1 MKLFDLLARFVRTK
15 AYAARTRVGGTQN
28 SRRLTVPTA
37 TATRAQGQPAPS
49 TKDPVDA
56 GPHLQDPSFPKL
68 EVVKDP
74 ELMRQVFQRHL
85 QPLDGKTYQVLDCRI
100 HYIHYRRAARCVV
113 QYTLC
118 LAEPETGREWSQWVS
133 GVLYANGRTQ
143 RIWEKLQRTESEQ
156 RESEERGVSDSS
168 PAFAPFSYLP
178 DLDMLVQVF
187 PYDHRFPALRL
198 LMSGPPPDLE
208 PLLLAR
214 FGTGDWRAEAWNV
227 EPVRYRVDMRA
238 ALRLTLRAR
247 DTVTGRVERRRFY
260 AKIYRKEE
268 EGERTYR
275 VLRALCNKIGEGD
288 AGFTVAKPVAYLS
301 ELRTLLQE
309 EVTGTS
315 LEDILCREEDEA
327 IQAMRKAARAL
338 ASLHLGDD
346 VVALGHRSLQD
357 EVSALEGVGKL
368 LQQACPQ
375 LGLEIEEAVGAVV
388 AGLEEVPSAPI
399 HGDLKPAHIIV
410 DGDSVALIDLDKFA
424 MADPVVDVANLL
436 FLLPSGSS
444 QHHLPNGRVAQA
456 FVEEYFARVPEAWRA
471 RLPLHYASALLKKA
485 AYGFHRR
492 QASGGPERVEA
503 MVERAKDSLA
513 GKIW

>member
-1 MKLFDLLARFVRTK
+1 MKLFGVLARFVRTK
-15 AYAARTRVGGTQN
+15 AYAVRTRGEGTQD
-28 SRRLTVPTA
+28 SRRLMVPPA
-37 TATRAQGQPAPS
+37 ARAQGQLAPS
-49 TKDPVDA
+49 TKDPVDTE
-56 GPHLQDPSFPKL
+56 PPLEDPSFPKL
-68 EVVKDP
+68 EVLKDP
-74 ELMRQVFQRHL
+74 ELMRGVFQRHL
-85 QPLDGKTYQVLDCRI
+85 QPLDGKTYNVLDCRI

-113 QYTLC
+113 QYTLH

-133 GVLYANGRTQ
+133 GALYADGRTR
-143 RIWEKLQRTESEQ
+143 RIWEKLQRTELEQ
-156 RESEERGVSDSS
+156 PVVSDSS

-198 LMSGPPPDLE
+198 LMAGPPPELE

-214 FGTGDWRAEAWNV
+214 FGRGDWRPEAWNV

-238 ALRLTLRAR
+238 ALRLTMRAR
-247 DTVTGRVERRRFY
+247 DTVTGRVEQRRFY
-260 AKIYRKEE
+260 AKMYRKEE
-268 EGERTYR
+268 EGERTYL
-275 VLRALCNKIGEGD
+275 VLRALCNKISGGD
-288 AGFTVAKPVAYLS
+288 AGFTVAKPIAYLS
-301 ELRTLLQE
+301 GLRTLLQE

-315 LEDILCREEDEA
+315 LEDILCREEDEV
-327 IQAMRKAARAL
+327 IQAMRKAAKAL

-346 VVALGHRSLQD
+346 VVAPWHRSLKD
-357 EVSALEGVGKL
+357 EVSALDGVGKL
-368 LQQACPQ
+368 LQRACPH
-375 LGLEIEEAVGAVV
+375 LGPEIEEAVGAVV

-436 FLLPSGSS
+436 FLLPSESS
-444 QHHLPNGRVAQA
+444 YPHLSHGGVAQA

-471 RLPLHYASALLKKA
+471 RLPLHYAAALLKKA

-492 QASGGPERVEA
+492 QASGGSERVEA
-503 MVERAKDSLA
+503 MVEKARDSLA
-513 GKIW
+513 GRIW

>member
-1 MKLFDLLARFVRTK
+1 MKLFDVLARFVRTK
-15 AYAARTRVGGTQN
+15 AYAARTRVGGRQE
-28 SRRLTVPTA
+28 SRRLTVPSA
-37 TATRAQGQPAPS
+37 ARAQGQLAPS

-56 GPHLQDPSFPKL
+56 EPPLADPSFLKL

-74 ELMRQVFQRHL
+74 ELMREVFQRYL
-85 QPLDGKTYQVLDCRI
+85 QPLDGKTYQLLDCRI
-100 HYIHYRRAARCVV
+100 HYVHYRRAARCVV
-113 QYTLC
+113 QYTLR
-118 LAEPETGREWSQWVS
+118 LVEPETGREWSQWVS
-133 GVLYANGRTQ
+133 GALYADGRTR
-143 RIWEKLQRTESEQ
+143 RIWEKLQGTESEQ
-156 RESEERGVSDSS
+156 RGVSDSS
-168 PAFAPFSYLP
+168 PAFAPFSYVP

-198 LMSGPPPDLE
+198 LMSGPLPELE
-208 PLLLAR
+208 PLLLDR
-214 FGTGDWRAEAWNV
+214 FGTGNWRAEAWNV

-238 ALRLTLRAR
+238 ALRLTVRAR
-247 DTVTGRVERRRFY
+247 DTATGLVHQRRFY

-275 VLRALCNKIGEGD
+275 VLRALCNNVSGRD

-301 ELRTLLQE
+301 GLRTLLQE

-327 IQAMRKAARAL
+327 IRAMRKAARAL
-338 ASLHLGDD
+338 ASFHLGDD
-346 VVALGHRSLQD
+346 VVAPWHRSLQD
-357 EVSALEGVGKL
+357 EVSAMDGVEKL
-368 LQQACPQ
+368 LQQACPH
-375 LGLEIEEAVGAVV
+375 LGPEIEEAVGAVV
-388 AGLEEVPSAPI
+388 AGLEEVPPAPT
-399 HGDLKPAHIIV
+399 HGDLKPAHLIV

-424 MADPVVDVANLL
+424 MADPVADVANLL

-444 QHHLPNGRVAQA
+444 HPHPTHGGVAQA

-471 RLPLHYASALLKKA
+471 RLPLHYAAALLKKA

-503 MVERAKDSLA
+503 MVERARDSLA
-513 GKIW
+513 GRIW

>member
-1 MKLFDLLARFVRTK
+1 MKLFDLLARFVQTK
-15 AYAARTRVGGTQN
+15 AYAARTRVGGTQD
-28 SRRLTVPTA
+28 SRRLTVLPA
-37 TATRAQGQPAPS
+37 GRAQGQPAPS
-49 TKDPVDA
+49 TRDPLDA
-56 GPHLQDPSFPKL
+56 EPPLADPSFPRL

-74 ELMRQVFQRHL
+74 ELMREVFQRHL

-100 HYIHYRRAARCVV
+100 HYIHHRRAARCVV
-113 QYTLC
+113 QYTLD

-133 GVLYANGRTQ
+133 GVLYADGRTR
-143 RIWEKLQRTESEQ
+143 RIWEKLRRTESEQ
-156 RESEERGVSDSS
+156 RGVSDSS
-168 PAFAPFSYLP
+168 PAFVPFSYIP
-178 DLDMLVQVF
+178 DLDMLMQVF

-227 EPVRYRVDMRA
+227 EPVRYRADMRA
-238 ALRLTLRAR
+238 ALRLVVRAR
-247 DTVTGRVERRRFY
+247 DTATGRVEQRCFY

-268 EGERTYR
+268 EGERTYQ
-275 VLRALCNKIGEGD
+275 VLRALCNRVSGGD
-288 AGFTVAKPVAYLS
+288 TDFTVAKPVAYLS

-327 IQAMRKAARAL
+327 EAIRAMRKAARAL
-338 ASLHLGDD
+338 ASFHLGDD
-346 VVALGHRSLQD
+346 VVAPGHRSLQD

-375 LGLEIEEAVGAVV
+375 LGPEIEEAVGTVV

-410 DGDSVALIDLDKFA
+410 NSDSVALIDLDKFA

-444 QHHLPNGRVAQA
+444 QHHLSHGGVAQA

-471 RLPLHYASALLKKA
+471 KLPLHYAAALLKKA

-492 QASGGPERVEA
+492 QASGGVERVEA

>member
-1 MKLFDLLARFVRTK
+1 MKLFDVLARFVRTK
-15 AYAARTRVGGTQN
+15 AYAAQTRVGGTQDG
-28 SRRLTVPTA
+28 RRLAVPPA
-37 TATRAQGQPAPS
+37 ARAQGQLAPS
-49 TKDPVDA
+49 TADPVDA
-56 GPHLQDPSFPKL
+56 EPPLVDPSFPKL

-74 ELMRQVFQRHL
+74 ELMREVFQRHL
-85 QPLDGKTYQVLDCRI
+85 QPLDGKTYRVLDCRI

-113 QYTLC
+113 QYTLRI
-118 LAEPETGREWSQWVS
+118 AEPETGREWSQWVS
-133 GVLYANGRTQ
+133 GALYADGRTR

-156 RESEERGVSDSS
+156 RGVSDSS
-168 PAFAPFSYLP
+168 PAFAPFSYLA

-198 LMSGPPPDLE
+198 LMSGPPPELE
-208 PLLLAR
+208 PLFLAR

-238 ALRLTLRAR
+238 ALRLTVRAR
-247 DTVTGRVERRRFY
+247 DTATGRVEQRRFY

-275 VLRALCNKIGEGD
+275 VLQALCNKVSGGD
-288 AGFTVAKPVAYLS
+288 AGITVAKPVAYLS

-338 ASLHLGDD
+338 ASFHLGDD
-346 VVALGHRSLQD
+346 VVAPGQRSLQD
-357 EVSALEGVGKL
+357 EVAALDGVGKL
-368 LQQACPQ
+368 LQRACPH
-375 LGLEIEEAVGAVV
+375 LGPEIEEAVGAVV
-388 AGLEEVPSAPI
+388 AGLEDVPSAPI
-399 HGDLKPAHIIV
+399 HGDLKPAHVIV

-436 FLLPSGSS
+436 FLLPSGASHPPLS
-444 QHHLPNGRVAQA
+444 HGGVAQA

-471 RLPLHYASALLKKA
+471 RLPLHYAAALLKKA

-492 QASGGPERVEA
+492 QASGGCERVEA
-503 MVERAKDSLA
+503 MVEKAKDSLA
-513 GKIW
+513 GRIW

>member
-1 MKLFDLLARFVRTK
+1 MKLFDLLARFVQTK
-15 AYAARTRVGGTQN
+15 AYAARTRVGGKQD
-28 SRRLTVPTA
+28 SRRLTVLSA
-37 TATRAQGQPAPS
+37 GRAQGQPAPS
-49 TKDPVDA
+49 TRDPLA
-56 GPHLQDPSFPKL
+56 AEPPLADPSFPKL

-74 ELMRQVFQRHL
+74 ELMREVFQRRL
-85 QPLDGKTYQVLDCRI
+85 QPLDRKTYQVLDCRI

-113 QYTLC
+113 QYTLR

-133 GVLYANGRTQ
+133 GVLYADGRTR
-143 RIWEKLQRTESEQ
+143 RIWEKLRRTESEQ
-156 RESEERGVSDSS
+156 REVSDSS
-168 PAFAPFSYLP
+168 PAFVPFSYIP
-178 DLDMLVQVF
+178 DLDMLMQVF

-214 FGTGDWRAEAWNV
+214 FGTGDWRAKAWNV

-238 ALRLTLRAR
+238 ALRLTVRAR
-247 DTVTGRVERRRFY
+247 DTITGRVERRRFY

-268 EGERTYR
+268 EGERTYQ
-275 VLRALCNKIGEGD
+275 VLRALCNKVSGGEV
-288 AGFTVAKPVAYLS
+288 GFTVAKPVAYLG

-315 LEDILCREEDEA
+315 LLGILRWEEDEA

-338 ASLHLGDD
+338 ASLHLSDD
-346 VVALGHRSLQD
+346 VVAPRHRSLQD
-357 EVSALEGVGKL
+357 EVSALDGVEKL

-375 LGLEIEEAVGAVV
+375 LGPEIEEAVGAVV

-410 DGDSVALIDLDKFA
+410 NGDSVALIDLDKFA

-444 QHHLPNGRVAQA
+444 QHHLSHGGVAQA
-456 FVEEYFARVPEAWRA
+456 FVEEYFGRVPEAWRA
-471 RLPLHYASALLKKA
+471 RLPLHYAAALLKKA

-492 QASGGPERVEA
+492 QASGGVERVEA